1 MWKSHLIEIRIGNYE
16 LQRDSLM
23 AFSPLFPA
31 AGKNNYTTSVAHFL
45 SILKK
50 HPDLEQK
57 LQHCASVNLA
67 RKGHYPAFDEALE
80 MKEKERIDILLNE
93 FLDPYTFDKKNRKIN
108 NRIDPLWKLIENLI

>member
-16 LQRDSLM
+16 LQQDSLT
-23 AFSPLFPA
+23 AFAPLFPV

-50 HPDLEQK
+50 FSKLEEK
-57 LQHCASVNLA
+57 LQYCVSINLA

-80 MKEKERIDILLNE
+80 MHGVGYIKQNIIRNVVD
-93 FLDPYTFDKKNRKIN
+93 
-108 NRIDPLWKLIENLI
+108 